1 MKEAFL
7 IVTRNPYP
15 INGGDKKRMWTL
27 INFLKKKNYKI
38 DIFVISYEDKIKKN
52 LFDKKIKIINF
63 KINKINIFKSLFI
76 FLFKKKPLQAA
87 IYYDKKILEKISSFV
102 SKKKYEIGFFHL
114 LRSCEYVDAIKVSKN
129 KFLDICDSH
138 IINYER
144 SNNLDFIF
152 FPIKIFFNFEKKLLI
167 NYYKK
172 VIKKFNKIFYISK
185 FDLIYD
191 QKLFKIKNKFKY
203 LNLNSSQIK
212 KKNLFAV
219 NSNNILIMGNFKS
232 YANLNLVYEAK
243 KLKKK
248 MEKFR
253 KILLYG
259 EVDFKLK
266 ILLFI
271 LNDKNISYIGK
282 YENLKKNKKKFFLAL
297 SIQKISSGF
306 QNKILD
312 YKKLSLPILVSSNVM
327 MGMPNYLKNYCYLYN
342 SKMNYKKTIKK
353 ISNIN
358 SNKISNQIEI
368 YEKKLKTKVL

>member
-1 MKEAFL
+1 
-7 IVTRNPYP
+7 
-15 INGGDKKRMWTL
+15 
-27 INFLKKKNYKI
+27 
-38 DIFVISYEDKIKKN
+38 
-52 LFDKKIKIINF
+52 
-63 KINKINIFKSLFI
+63 
-76 FLFKKKPLQAA
+76 
-87 IYYDKKILEKISSFV
+87 
-102 SKKKYEIGFFHL
+102 
-114 LRSCEYVDAIKVSKN
+114 
-129 KFLDICDSH
+129 
-138 IINYER
+138 
-144 SNNLDFIF
+144 
-152 FPIKIFFNFEKKLLI
+152 
-167 NYYKK
+167 
-172 VIKKFNKIFYISK
+172 
-185 FDLIYD
+185 
-191 QKLFKIKNKFKY
+191 
-203 LNLNSSQIK
+203 
-212 KKNLFAV
+212 
-219 NSNNILIMGNFKS
+219 
-232 YANLNLVYEAK
+232 
-243 KLKKK
+243 